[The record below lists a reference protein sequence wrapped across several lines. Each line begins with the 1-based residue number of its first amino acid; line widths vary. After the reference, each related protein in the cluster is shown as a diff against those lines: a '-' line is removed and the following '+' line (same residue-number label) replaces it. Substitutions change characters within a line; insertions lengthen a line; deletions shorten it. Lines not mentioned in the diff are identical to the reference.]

1 MMEVYLASVNVLRA
15 YYVGLVVLVTT
26 AGLTCGGGSGG
37 GSGGRSWGYGNRVH
51 QLTEEGCV
59 VVDELCLVP
68 EEVPN
73 YEAIKSLHSQLDD
86 DRSGDIDVSESVDF
100 LKEELQY
107 AKGYEKRQ
115 KVFHYNNDEYISV
128 RELWYIWKKSEVH
141 NWTVDQTVAWLAE
154 SVELK
159 QYAQNFYENAVNGS
173 SLPSTVLSVITPSSK
188 RRNSR
193 LAANNEQFLTKV
205 LGIKDPKHRSKIT
218 IKAMDVVLFGPPKDT
233 GSHLKDLVLVSL
245 LTLALIG
252 CFKAYQRN
260 REYEG
265 QLSEMLKD
273 MEKLREAEENLHQLE
288 MIMTTNVK
296 NKESK
301 EKNSDTVEQ
310 NHADEVQQLRLQ
322 LEEEREK
329 NVIIMEQMKKGL
341 EEADNEDHIWR
352 APMDLQLWLQ
362 LTYERERIACVKKQS
377 AAREQFDQAREMC
390 EKLNKQRRSLMG
402 IMASVHGKMDNV
414 DQAISQA
421 RTTMEEV
428 TRELR
433 EREHRWKNIE
443 MLAGCSI
450 TNNPGLHALELR
462 LCPPVNGPPH
472 STYGSSI
479 VHQLLSSQSALMFL
493 TMGGC
498 TGATSYYAGSS
509 LSSSTLV
516 RSPGDSLVD
525 VPGGSGAMVRKRSQ
539 LIPRDSGSSLGSESS
554 VTPSCAMHHSH
565 TYSTGLIHHTL
576 DRESMRRVSSTGS
589 IGCISPA
596 DQDHLKDLQ
605 DSSAEETDT
614 SGYALEG
621 SSFTMG
627 GSIRNKGPKKSQL
640 TLNSEGGRAVS
651 PSQVSLSTSP
661 PPSMRQPGLNEV
673 EKEQKTSTR
682 RSPMLKS
689 YSQDTAGSRTEATF
703 KALTNSLEGG
713 GKQVPASRRHSVT
726 GCITGGRP
734 LGPCVRRHSVS
745 GCRLLPYHP
754 KVSVLE
760 ETPFAK
766 KFPTLSKFIPHGK
779 GKNIRE

>member
-1 MMEVYLASVNVLRA
+1 MMEVYLASVHVLRA

-37 GSGGRSWGYGNRVH
+37 GSGGRSWGYGGRIH

-115 KVFHYNNDEYISV
+115 KVFHYNDDEYISV

-173 SLPSTVLSVITPSSK
+173 SLP
-188 RRNSR
+188 R

-218 IKAMDVVLFGPPKDT
+218 IKAMDVVLFGPPK

-288 MIMTTNVK
+288 MFMTTNVK

-301 EKNSDTVEQ
+301 EKNSDKVEQ

-341 EEADNEDHIWR
+341 EEADNEEHVWR

-433 EREHRWKNIE
+433 EREHRWENIE

-462 LCPPVNGPPH
+462 LCPPVNRPPH

-479 VHQLLSSQSALMFL
+479 
-493 TMGGC
+493 
-498 TGATSYYAGSS
+498 GATSYYAGSS

-565 TYSTGLIHHTL
+565 TYSTGLMHHTL

-589 IGCISPA
+589 IGCISPG

-621 SSFTMG
+621 STFTMG
-627 GSIRNKGPKKSQL
+627 GSQL

-651 PSQVSLSTSP
+651 PSQKYDQHPVGLEHGTRISP
-661 PPSMRQPGLNEV
+661 PPCTDRSATVIEWIHKIPKWNSMGRGEN
-673 EKEQKTSTR
+673 TR
-682 RSPMLKS
+682 RLNKGHHNPSLQGEGKRKRYPRV
-689 YSQDTAGSRTEATF
+689 SQ
-703 KALTNSLEGG
+703 
-713 GKQVPASRRHSVT
+713 H
-726 GCITGGRP
+726 
-734 LGPCVRRHSVS
+734 
-745 GCRLLPYHP
+745 
-754 KVSVLE
+754 
-760 ETPFAK
+760 
-766 KFPTLSKFIPHGK
+766 
-779 GKNIRE
+779 

>member
-1 MMEVYLASVNVLRA
+1 MMEVYLASVHVLRA

-37 GSGGRSWGYGNRVH
+37 GSGGRSWGYGGRIH

-115 KVFHYNNDEYISV
+115 KVFHYNDDEYISV

-173 SLPSTVLSVITPSSK
+173 SLPSTVLSVITPTSK

-218 IKAMDVVLFGPPKDT
+218 IKAMDVVLFGPPK

-288 MIMTTNVK
+288 MFMTTNVK

-301 EKNSDTVEQ
+301 EKNSDKVEQ

-341 EEADNEDHIWR
+341 EEADNEEHVWR

-433 EREHRWKNIE
+433 EREHRWENIE

-462 LCPPVNGPPH
+462 LCPPVNRPPH

-479 VHQLLSSQSALMFL
+479 
-493 TMGGC
+493 
-498 TGATSYYAGSS
+498 GATSYYAGSS

-565 TYSTGLIHHTL
+565 TYSTGLMHHTL

-589 IGCISPA
+589 IGCISPG

-621 SSFTMG
+621 STFTMG
-627 GSIRNKGPKKSQL
+627 GSQL

-651 PSQVSLSTSP
+651 PSQEKEKISASEPALDNPKPLAQQNKKASPPLEESTS
-661 PPSMRQPGLNEV
+661 SDSSDGR
-673 EKEQKTSTR
+673 KKSTKGMFNN
-682 RSPMLKS
+682 RSFLGSLKLKS
-689 YSQDTAGSRTEATF
+689 KRHKDVGKDSVKKNAG
-703 KALTNSLEGG
+703 
-713 GKQVPASRRHSVT
+713 
-726 GCITGGRP
+726 
-734 LGPCVRRHSVS
+734 
-745 GCRLLPYHP
+745 
-754 KVSVLE
+754 
-760 ETPFAK
+760 
-766 KFPTLSKFIPHGK
+766 
-779 GKNIRE
+779 

>member
-1 MMEVYLASVNVLRA
+1 MMEVYLASVHVLRA

-37 GSGGRSWGYGNRVH
+37 GSGGRSWGYGGRIH

-115 KVFHYNNDEYISV
+115 KVFHYNDDEYISV

-173 SLPSTVLSVITPSSK
+173 SLP
-188 RRNSR
+188 R

-288 MIMTTNVK
+288 MFMTTNVK

-301 EKNSDTVEQ
+301 EKNSDKVEQ

-341 EEADNEDHIWR
+341 EEADNEEHVWR

-433 EREHRWKNIE
+433 EREHRWENIE

-462 LCPPVNGPPH
+462 LCPPVNRPPH

-479 VHQLLSSQSALMFL
+479 
-493 TMGGC
+493 
-498 TGATSYYAGSS
+498 GATSYYAGSS

-565 TYSTGLIHHTL
+565 TYSTGLMHHTL

-589 IGCISPA
+589 IGCISPG

-621 SSFTMG
+621 STFTMG
-627 GSIRNKGPKKSQL
+627 GSQL

-673 EKEQKTSTR
+673 EKEQKPSTR

-703 KALTNSLEGG
+703 KKYDQHPVGLEHGTRISPPPCTDRSATVIEWIHKIPKWNSMGRGENTRRLNKGHHNPSLQGEG
-713 GKQVPASRRHSVT
+713 
-726 GCITGGRP
+726 
-734 LGPCVRRHSVS
+734 
-745 GCRLLPYHP
+745 
-754 KVSVLE
+754 
-760 ETPFAK
+760 
-766 KFPTLSKFIPHGK
+766 
-779 GKNIRE
+779 

>member
-188 RRNSR
+188 RRNSRYTKER

-627 GSIRNKGPKKSQL
+627 GSQL

-651 PSQVSLSTSP
+651 PSQ
-661 PPSMRQPGLNEV
+661 
-673 EKEQKTSTR
+673 
-682 RSPMLKS
+682 
-689 YSQDTAGSRTEATF
+689 
-703 KALTNSLEGG
+703 ALTNSLEGG

>member
-1 MMEVYLASVNVLRA
+1 MMEVYLASVHVLRA

-37 GSGGRSWGYGNRVH
+37 GSGGRSWGYGGRIH

-115 KVFHYNNDEYISV
+115 KVFHYNDDEYISV

-173 SLPSTVLSVITPSSK
+173 SLP
-188 RRNSR
+188 R

-288 MIMTTNVK
+288 MFMTTNVK

-301 EKNSDTVEQ
+301 EKNSDKVEQ

-341 EEADNEDHIWR
+341 EEADNEDHVWR

-433 EREHRWKNIE
+433 EREHRWENIE

-462 LCPPVNGPPH
+462 LCPPVNRPPH

-479 VHQLLSSQSALMFL
+479 
-493 TMGGC
+493 
-498 TGATSYYAGSS
+498 GATSYYAGSS

-565 TYSTGLIHHTL
+565 TYSTGLMHHTL

-589 IGCISPA
+589 IGCISPG

-621 SSFTMG
+621 STFTMG
-627 GSIRNKGPKKSQL
+627 GSQL

-651 PSQVSLSTSP
+651 PSQEKEKISASEPALDNPKPLAQQNKKASPPLEESTS
-661 PPSMRQPGLNEV
+661 SDSSDGR
-673 EKEQKTSTR
+673 KKSTKGMFNN
-682 RSPMLKS
+682 RSFLGSLKLKS
-689 YSQDTAGSRTEATF
+689 KRHKDVGKDSVKKNAG
-703 KALTNSLEGG
+703 
-713 GKQVPASRRHSVT
+713 
-726 GCITGGRP
+726 
-734 LGPCVRRHSVS
+734 
-745 GCRLLPYHP
+745 
-754 KVSVLE
+754 
-760 ETPFAK
+760 
-766 KFPTLSKFIPHGK
+766 
-779 GKNIRE
+779 

>member
-1 MMEVYLASVNVLRA
+1 MMEVYLASVHVLRA

-37 GSGGRSWGYGNRVH
+37 GSGGRSWGYGGRIH

-115 KVFHYNNDEYISV
+115 KVFHYNDDEYISV

-173 SLPSTVLSVITPSSK
+173 SLP
-188 RRNSR
+188 R

-288 MIMTTNVK
+288 MFMTTNVK

-301 EKNSDTVEQ
+301 EKNSDKVEQ

-341 EEADNEDHIWR
+341 EEADNEDHVWR

-433 EREHRWKNIE
+433 EREHRWENIE

-462 LCPPVNGPPH
+462 LCPPVNRPPH

-479 VHQLLSSQSALMFL
+479 
-493 TMGGC
+493 
-498 TGATSYYAGSS
+498 GATSYYAGSS

-565 TYSTGLIHHTL
+565 TYSTGLMHHTL

-589 IGCISPA
+589 IGCISPG

-621 SSFTMG
+621 STFTMG
-627 GSIRNKGPKKSQL
+627 GSQL

-673 EKEQKTSTR
+673 EKEQKPSTR

-703 KALTNSLEGG
+703 KALANSLEGG
-713 GKQVPASRRHSVT
+713 GKQVPASRRHSIT

-766 KFPTLSKFIPHGK
+766 KFPTLSKFTPHGK
-779 GKNIRE
+779 GKDIRE

>member
-1 MMEVYLASVNVLRA
+1 MMEVYLASVHVLRA

-37 GSGGRSWGYGNRVH
+37 GSGGRSWGYGGRIH

-115 KVFHYNNDEYISV
+115 KVFHYNDDEYISV

-173 SLPSTVLSVITPSSK
+173 SLP
-188 RRNSR
+188 R

-288 MIMTTNVK
+288 MFMTTNVK

-301 EKNSDTVEQ
+301 EKNSDKVEQ

-341 EEADNEDHIWR
+341 EEADNEEHVWR

-433 EREHRWKNIE
+433 EREHRWENIE

-462 LCPPVNGPPH
+462 LCPPVNRPPH

-479 VHQLLSSQSALMFL
+479 
-493 TMGGC
+493 
-498 TGATSYYAGSS
+498 GATSYYAGSS

-565 TYSTGLIHHTL
+565 TYSTGLMHHTL

-589 IGCISPA
+589 IGCISPG

-621 SSFTMG
+621 STFTMG

-651 PSQVSLSTSP
+651 PSQEKEKISASEPALDNPKPLAQQNKKASPPLEESTS
-661 PPSMRQPGLNEV
+661 SDSSDGR
-673 EKEQKTSTR
+673 KKSTKGMFNN
-682 RSPMLKS
+682 RSFLGSLKLKS
-689 YSQDTAGSRTEATF
+689 KRHKDVGKDSVKKNAG
-703 KALTNSLEGG
+703 
-713 GKQVPASRRHSVT
+713 
-726 GCITGGRP
+726 
-734 LGPCVRRHSVS
+734 
-745 GCRLLPYHP
+745 
-754 KVSVLE
+754 
-760 ETPFAK
+760 
-766 KFPTLSKFIPHGK
+766 
-779 GKNIRE
+779 

>member
-188 RRNSR
+188 RRNSRYTKER

-479 VHQLLSSQSALMFL
+479 
-493 TMGGC
+493 
-498 TGATSYYAGSS
+498 GATSYYAGSS

-627 GSIRNKGPKKSQL
+627 GSQL

>member
-1 MMEVYLASVNVLRA
+1 MMEVYLASVHVLRA

-37 GSGGRSWGYGNRVH
+37 GSGGRSWGYGGRIH

-115 KVFHYNNDEYISV
+115 KVFHYNDDEYISV

-173 SLPSTVLSVITPSSK
+173 SLPSTVLSVITPTSK

-218 IKAMDVVLFGPPKDT
+218 IKAMDVVLFGPPKVHGTSTVQPQSNNHDT

-288 MIMTTNVK
+288 MFMTTNVK

-301 EKNSDTVEQ
+301 EKNSDKVEQ

-341 EEADNEDHIWR
+341 EEADNEEHVWR

-433 EREHRWKNIE
+433 EREHRWENIE

-462 LCPPVNGPPH
+462 LCPPVNRPPH

-479 VHQLLSSQSALMFL
+479 
-493 TMGGC
+493 
-498 TGATSYYAGSS
+498 GATSYYAGSS

-565 TYSTGLIHHTL
+565 TYSTGLMHHTL

-589 IGCISPA
+589 IGCISPG

-621 SSFTMG
+621 STFTMG
-627 GSIRNKGPKKSQL
+627 GSQL

-673 EKEQKTSTR
+673 EKEQKPSTR

-703 KALTNSLEGG
+703 KEKEKISASEPALDNPKPLAQQN
-713 GKQVPASRRHSVT
+713 KKAS
-726 GCITGGRP
+726 P
-734 LGPCVRRHSVS
+734 P
-745 GCRLLPYHP
+745 
-754 KVSVLE
+754 LE
-760 ETPFAK
+760 ESTSSDSSDGRK
-766 KFPTLSKFIPHGK
+766 KSTKGMFNNRSFLGSLKLKSKRHKDVGK
-779 GKNIRE
+779 DSVKKNAG

>member
-188 RRNSR
+188 RRNSRYTKER

-651 PSQVSLSTSP
+651 PSQ
-661 PPSMRQPGLNEV
+661 
-673 EKEQKTSTR
+673 
-682 RSPMLKS
+682 
-689 YSQDTAGSRTEATF
+689 
-703 KALTNSLEGG
+703 ALTNSLEGG

>member
-1 MMEVYLASVNVLRA
+1 MMEVYLASVHVLRA

-37 GSGGRSWGYGNRVH
+37 GSGGRSWGYGGRIH

-115 KVFHYNNDEYISV
+115 KVFHYNDDEYISV

-173 SLPSTVLSVITPSSK
+173 SLP
-188 RRNSR
+188 R

-288 MIMTTNVK
+288 MFMTTNVK

-301 EKNSDTVEQ
+301 EKNSDKVEQ

-341 EEADNEDHIWR
+341 EEADNEEHVWR

-433 EREHRWKNIE
+433 EREHRWENIE

-462 LCPPVNGPPH
+462 LCPPVNRPPH

-479 VHQLLSSQSALMFL
+479 
-493 TMGGC
+493 
-498 TGATSYYAGSS
+498 GATSYYAGSS

-565 TYSTGLIHHTL
+565 TYSTGLMHHTL

-589 IGCISPA
+589 IGCISPG

-621 SSFTMG
+621 STFTMG
-627 GSIRNKGPKKSQL
+627 GSQL

-651 PSQVSLSTSP
+651 PSQEKEKISASEPALDNPKPLAQQNKKASPPLEESTS
-661 PPSMRQPGLNEV
+661 SDSSDGR
-673 EKEQKTSTR
+673 KKSTKGMFNN
-682 RSPMLKS
+682 RSFLGSLKLKS
-689 YSQDTAGSRTEATF
+689 KRHKDVGKDSVKKNAG
-703 KALTNSLEGG
+703 
-713 GKQVPASRRHSVT
+713 
-726 GCITGGRP
+726 
-734 LGPCVRRHSVS
+734 
-745 GCRLLPYHP
+745 
-754 KVSVLE
+754 
-760 ETPFAK
+760 
-766 KFPTLSKFIPHGK
+766 
-779 GKNIRE
+779 

>member
-1 MMEVYLASVNVLRA
+1 MMEVYLASVHVLRA

-37 GSGGRSWGYGNRVH
+37 GSGGRSWGYGGRIH

-115 KVFHYNNDEYISV
+115 KVFHYNDDEYISV

-173 SLPSTVLSVITPSSK
+173 SLP
-188 RRNSR
+188 R

-218 IKAMDVVLFGPPKDT
+218 IKAMDVVLFGPPK

-288 MIMTTNVK
+288 MFMTTNVK

-301 EKNSDTVEQ
+301 EKNSDKVEQ

-341 EEADNEDHIWR
+341 EEADNEEHVWR

-433 EREHRWKNIE
+433 EREHRWENIE

-462 LCPPVNGPPH
+462 LCPPVNRPPH

-565 TYSTGLIHHTL
+565 TYSTGLMHHTL

-589 IGCISPA
+589 IGCISPG

-621 SSFTMG
+621 STFTMG

-651 PSQVSLSTSP
+651 PSQEKEKISASEPALDNPKPLAQQNKKASPPLEESTS
-661 PPSMRQPGLNEV
+661 SDSSDGR
-673 EKEQKTSTR
+673 KKSTKGMFNN
-682 RSPMLKS
+682 RSFLGSLKLKS
-689 YSQDTAGSRTEATF
+689 KRHKDVGKDSVKKNAG
-703 KALTNSLEGG
+703 
-713 GKQVPASRRHSVT
+713 
-726 GCITGGRP
+726 
-734 LGPCVRRHSVS
+734 
-745 GCRLLPYHP
+745 
-754 KVSVLE
+754 
-760 ETPFAK
+760 
-766 KFPTLSKFIPHGK
+766 
-779 GKNIRE
+779 

>member
-1 MMEVYLASVNVLRA
+1 MMEVYLASVHVLRA

-37 GSGGRSWGYGNRVH
+37 GSGGRSWGYGGRIH

-115 KVFHYNNDEYISV
+115 KVFHYNDDEYISV

-173 SLPSTVLSVITPSSK
+173 SLP
-188 RRNSR
+188 R

-288 MIMTTNVK
+288 MFMTTNVK

-301 EKNSDTVEQ
+301 EKNSDKVEQ

-341 EEADNEDHIWR
+341 EEADNEDHVWR

-433 EREHRWKNIE
+433 EREHRWENIE

-462 LCPPVNGPPH
+462 LCPPVNRPPH

-479 VHQLLSSQSALMFL
+479 
-493 TMGGC
+493 
-498 TGATSYYAGSS
+498 GATSYYAGSS

-565 TYSTGLIHHTL
+565 TYSTGLMHHTL

-589 IGCISPA
+589 IGCISPG

-621 SSFTMG
+621 STFTMG
-627 GSIRNKGPKKSQL
+627 GSQL

-673 EKEQKTSTR
+673 EKEQKPSTR

-703 KALTNSLEGG
+703 KALANSLEGG
-713 GKQVPASRRHSVT
+713 GKQVPASRRHSIT

-766 KFPTLSKFIPHGK
+766 KFPTLSKFTPHGASH
-779 GKNIRE
+779 

>member
-1 MMEVYLASVNVLRA
+1 MMEVYLASVHVLRA

-37 GSGGRSWGYGNRVH
+37 GSGGRSWGYGGRIH

-115 KVFHYNNDEYISV
+115 KVFHYNDDEYISV

-173 SLPSTVLSVITPSSK
+173 SLP
-188 RRNSR
+188 R

-218 IKAMDVVLFGPPKDT
+218 IKAMDVVLFGPPK

-288 MIMTTNVK
+288 MFMTTNVK

-301 EKNSDTVEQ
+301 EKNSDKVEQ

-341 EEADNEDHIWR
+341 EEADNEEHVWR

-433 EREHRWKNIE
+433 EREHRWENIE

-462 LCPPVNGPPH
+462 LCPPVNRPPH

-479 VHQLLSSQSALMFL
+479 
-493 TMGGC
+493 
-498 TGATSYYAGSS
+498 GATSYYAGSS

-565 TYSTGLIHHTL
+565 TYSTGLMHHTL

-589 IGCISPA
+589 IGCISPG

-621 SSFTMG
+621 STFTMG
-627 GSIRNKGPKKSQL
+627 GSQL

-651 PSQVSLSTSP
+651 PSQEKEKISASEPALDNPKPLAQQNKKASPPLEESTS
-661 PPSMRQPGLNEV
+661 SDSSDGR
-673 EKEQKTSTR
+673 KKSTKGMFNN
-682 RSPMLKS
+682 RSFLGSLKLKS
-689 YSQDTAGSRTEATF
+689 KRHKDVGKDSVKKNAG
-703 KALTNSLEGG
+703 
-713 GKQVPASRRHSVT
+713 
-726 GCITGGRP
+726 
-734 LGPCVRRHSVS
+734 
-745 GCRLLPYHP
+745 
-754 KVSVLE
+754 
-760 ETPFAK
+760 
-766 KFPTLSKFIPHGK
+766 
-779 GKNIRE
+779 